1 MTRRAGPYSRLD
13 LPTFSG
19 KTREGAFLRGVRAE
33 LVKHVGG
40 HPSATQ
46 AALIEAAAQLR
57 LRITLMDRKFSETQ
71 TQTDHDTRTYL
82 AWVDSL
88 GRLMTRLDGL
98 QPAFIPKPRWQ
109 PPAASPPATPT
120 AAAMARTERLAQCA
134 AELAGDK

>member
-33 LVKHVGG
+33 LIKHVGG

-71 TQTDHDTRTYL
+71 TQTEHDTRTYL
-82 AWVDSL
+82 AWVGSL

-98 QPAFIPKPRWQ
+98 QPARPAPAPSPRTPRQ
-109 PPAASPPATPT
+109 IMGPDPPPAEIK
-120 AAAMARTERLAQCA
+120 R
-134 AELAGDK
+134 

>member
-19 KTREGAFLRGVRAE
+19 KTREGALLRGVRAE

-46 AALIEAAAQLR
+46 AVLIEAAAQLR
-57 LRITLMDRKFSETQ
+57 VRIALMDRKFSETQ

-82 AWVDSL
+82 AWVGSL
-88 GRLMTRLDGL
+88 GRLLTRIGIAQ
-98 QPAFIPKPRWQ
+98 QPATKPRWQ
-109 PPAASPPATPT
+109 PASPT
-120 AAAMARTERLAQCA
+120 AASARSERLAQRA
-134 AELAGDK
+134 AELTEAK